1 MRLLQIAKKLE
12 AKETD
17 WHWDIYGDGE
27 EREQLENEIK
37 RLDLGKRVTLK
48 GAVND
53 LYTRYRQY
61 MAVVMTSRYEGFPMV
76 LIEGAA
82 NGLPMIAF
90 DVKTGPKEIIRTG
103 ENGYLINAEDD
114 NAMVDTIV
122 KLMNDRQLRIKMA
135 RVSGES
141 VQGFRL
147 KNILHLWK
155 TLLNDIT

>member
-1 MRLLQIAKKLE
+1 MIFFSFPKNFDRLLEIAKKLE
-12 AKETD
+12 ERETN

-27 EREQLENEIK
+27 ERKQLEEKIEK
-37 RLDLGKRVTLK
+37 LGLGKRVSLK

-90 DVKTGPKEIIRTG
+90 DVRTGPKEIIRNG
-103 ENGYLINAEDD
+103 ENGFLINSEDD
-114 NAMVDTIV
+114 DGMVDAIV
-122 KLMNDRQLRIKMA
+122 KLMNNQQLRIKMSKA
-135 RVSGES
+135 SS
-141 VQGFRL
+141 ISSLRL
-147 KNILHLWK
+147 C
-155 TLLNDIT
+155 